1 MINTFAW
8 KIKSNVVEYTNVL
21 QIKNAVTLEQR
32 QHLVQEILENKTI
45 TQDVSGSEKNCW
57 RGHPTFKDNLVNELI
72 LTAFDKYIDSL
83 PDSALLTRNEHPDRR
98 FDLHTPVIHHWANV
112 NSKHGYNIAHTHV
125 GSVVSGVIYLQA
137 AQTGMIE
144 FHPSNY
150 IYKTNHPCWFY
161 NGSMQY
167 HPEDGDILLFPSHL
181 LHSIE
186 PNPADKERINIAF
199 NISYKPK

>member
-144 FHPSNY
+144 FHSSNY

-181 LHSIE
+181 LHSVE